1 MRSSISAK
9 IPKRS
14 ETAFPNRE
22 SFTLICLL
30 AVVMEAIFRLQLN
43 RRLMQPR
50 DEQGGEGESGG
61 RATGLLGSVAILF

>member
-30 AVVMEAIFRLQLN
+30 AVVMEAIFVFNQIVDYAAPATSRVGKG
-43 RRLMQPR
+43 RV
-50 DEQGGEGESGG
+50 GG
-61 RATGLLGSVAILF
+61 RQLDFLGQPLF

>member
-30 AVVMEAIFRLQLN
+30 AVVMEAIFSGLQSN
-43 RRLMQPR
+43 RRLVRNPR
-50 DEQGGEGESGG
+50 DEQGRGGKSGG
-61 RATGLLGSVAILF
+61 PAIKFWAVTIF